1 MTGLVGYQ
9 ARVDWIGTEV
19 LTLADVWP
27 ENPRAVI
34 VGLNPAKT
42 SVDAGHYY
50 QGRAGQGQMR
60 RLADAGLF
68 PAASSRYF
76 EEAALAAGVGFTDI
90 VKRPS
95 VGEGD
100 VRREEIR
107 YGSAVLAAN
116 LAARDVPLVVCV
128 FRHPVKVLL
137 GSEGSPGVQA
147 KATSWGARVFRM
159 PGPYDKR
166 ENVVRVMNELRHILG
181 NSR

>member
-1 MTGLVGYQ
+1 MELVGYQ
-9 ARVDWIGTEV
+9 ARIDWMGTEV

-27 ENPRAVI
+27 ENPRAII

-50 QGRAGQGQMR
+50 QGRVGQGQMR
-60 RLADAGLF
+60 RLANAGLF
-68 PAASSRYF
+68 RTRSNRHF

-95 VGEGD
+95 IGEGD
-100 VRREEIR
+100 VSNEEIR
-107 YGSAVLAAN
+107 YGSATLAAN
-116 LAARDVPLVVCV
+116 LAARNVPLVVCV

-137 GSEGSPGVQA
+137 GSEGSSGVQA
-147 KATSWGARVFRM
+147 KTTSWGARVFRM

-166 ENVVRVMNELRHILG
+166 ENVVRVMNELRHILD

>member
-1 MTGLVGYQ
+1 MTELVGYQ
-9 ARVDWIGTEV
+9 AQVDWMGTEV
-19 LTLADVWP
+19 LTLADIWP

-50 QGRAGQGQMR
+50 QGRAGQGQLR

-68 PAASSRYF
+68 RATSSRYF
-76 EEAALAAGVGFTDI
+76 EDAALAAGVGFTDI

-100 VRREEIR
+100 VRPEEIR
-107 YGSAVLAAN
+107 YGSATLAEQ
-116 LAARDVPLVVCV
+116 LAVRKVPLVVCV

-137 GSEGSPGVQA
+137 GSEGSPGIQA
-147 KATSWGARVFRM
+147 KTTSWGARVFRM

-166 ENVVRVMNELRHILG
+166 GNVVRVMNELRHVLG